1 MTQLYKIADEYR
13 ETLDSLMDE
22 DGCIDEAAIEK
33 LNAITED
40 MNKKGVAI
48 AQFISNIDA
57 DLQAIKAE
65 KERLAKRQATL
76 ENRVKWMNEYLKG
89 NMERCGIQAIS
100 CPYFA
105 IKIKE
110 CPLPRV
116 EITDE
121 TQVPDSYKIERITLT
136 PNKTQMRR
144 DMQEGAEIP
153 GARLV
158 QGTWLDIR

>member
-22 DGCIDEAAIEK
+22 DGCIDETAIEK

-40 MNKKGVAI
+40 LNKKGVAM
-48 AQFISNIDA
+48 AQFMSNIDA

-76 ENRVKWMNEYLKG
+76 ESRVKWMNEYLKG
-89 NMERCGIQAIS
+89 NMERCGIQSIS

-105 IKIKE
+105 IKIKKS
-110 CPLPRV
+110 PPSV
-116 EITDE
+116 QVDDE
-121 TQVPDSYKIERITLT
+121 SQISENYVKTKVTKTLD
-136 PNKTQMRR
+136 KAQMRK
-144 DMQEGAEIP
+144 DMQAGAEIP
-153 GARLV
+153 GAQLV